1 MLEGPVMDYGFFC
14 QAKQPMIQQQSYL
27 PKSKILDRV
36 LARIKED
43 GK

>member
-14 QAKQPMIQQQSYL
+14 QAKKPMIQQQPYL
-27 PKSKILDRV
+27 PKIQNLDRV